1 MGIVRAKQG
10 IDRKFRK
17 AIKKGRLSDLFIL
30 SESLLKREAKE
41 IKQI

>member
-10 IDRKFRK
+10 INRKFRK

-30 SESLLKREAKE
+30 SESLFKE
-41 IKQI
+41 GCERN